1 MTKDMKFDGGKALAA
16 IPFQDFPLAIQEL
29 VKVCT
34 FGAKKYDRSSWRD
47 VPNADVRYEDA
58 LARHFLAQ
66 YMEDVDPESGLYHKA
81 HLAWNALA
89 TLEMELRKPNPYDL
103 YDECRNDCCE
113 DLGALFTVFKDCTF
127 EDCNFSTQEPEFSD
141 EIDMDVIMTAYGPF
155 AFVRK

>member
-34 FGAKKYDRSSWRD
+34 FGAQKYERSSWQD

-89 TLEMELRKPNPYDL
+89 TLEMELRKSNPYDL
-103 YDECRNDCCE
+103 DDECCNGCCTTS
-113 DLGALFTVFKDCTF
+113 D
-127 EDCNFSTQEPEFSD
+127 PEYSD
-141 EIDMDVIMTAYGPF
+141 EIDMDVIMTTFGPY

>member
-34 FGAKKYDRSSWRD
+34 FGAQKYDRSSWQD
-47 VPNADVRYEDA
+47 VANAEVRYEDA

-66 YMEDVDPESGLYHKA
+66 YIEDVDPESGLYHKA

-89 TLEMELRKPNPYDL
+89 TLEMALREEVPYTVD
-103 YDECRNDCCE
+103 DECYNDCCTTS
-113 DLGALFTVFKDCTF
+113 D
-127 EDCNFSTQEPEFSD
+127 PEFSD
-141 EIDMDVIMTAYGPF
+141 EIDMDVIMTTFGPY